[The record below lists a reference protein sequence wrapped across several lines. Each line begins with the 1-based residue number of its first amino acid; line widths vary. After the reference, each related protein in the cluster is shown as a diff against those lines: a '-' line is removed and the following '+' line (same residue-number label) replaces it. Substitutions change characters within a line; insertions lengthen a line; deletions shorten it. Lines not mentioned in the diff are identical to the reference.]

1 MARVAQTEAQGTE
14 ARRNTSHLSNPIM
27 NLLELYF
34 LNEYPAACSLE
45 VNAYK
50 DRDTSFT
57 PNLFYSILIKM
68 QMPPDTIELKYQN

>member
-1 MARVAQTEAQGTE
+1 
-14 ARRNTSHLSNPIM
+14 M

-57 PNLFYSILIKM
+57 PNLFYPILIKM
-68 QMPPDTIELKYQN
+68 QMPPDTIELRYQN

>member
-1 MARVAQTEAQGTE
+1 MDLVAQSEAQGTE
-14 ARRNTSHLSNPIM
+14 ARRKTSHLSNPIM

-68 QMPPDTIELKYQN
+68 QMPPDTIELKYRN

>member
-1 MARVAQTEAQGTE
+1 MVLVGQAEAQPTD

-50 DRDTSFT
+50 DRDTSFM

-68 QMPPDTIELKYQN
+68 QMPPDTIELKYRN